1 MRRIKAIKYG
11 GKNML
16 ATKLFGDNWKDKFED
31 IEISGIAY
39 DSRNVL
45 PGNVFVCIKGF
56 EADGHKYAAMAKKNG
71 AAVIVAQDKLDIED
85 IPVWY
90 VEDSRKA
97 IADLACTFYD
107 NPSKKF
113 KLVGITGTNGK
124 TTITYLLRSILVE
137 AGMSVGIIGTNQN
150 IIGDKVL
157 VTQSTTP
164 TTPNALELQQLFSE
178 MNENGADCVVMEVS
192 SHALELERVRGCHFD
207 VGVFTNLTQDHLDFH
222 VTMENYL
229 NAKAKLFDMSS
240 KGVVNFDDEGGK
252 KIVNS
257 KDCDILKV
265 GLNEGCDL
273 IAKNVDIC
281 ARGVDFDVDYKG
293 ETHSMHIQIPGKFS
307 VYNAICAAG
316 AALQLGIDI
325 ETIKNG
331 LKNAAGVLGRVE
343 VVPTDTDYTVIIDYA
358 HTPDGLENII
368 SAAKEF
374 AKGRVITLFGCGGD
388 RDNTKRAV
396 MGEIAGKL
404 SDYSI
409 ITSDNPRTEDPHEIV
424 KMVEEG
430 MKRTDGE
437 YTLIVD
443 RREAI
448 GYALDFAKKDDV
460 IILAGKG
467 QETYQI
473 IGKEK
478 FDFDE
483 RVVVSKYLRE
493 KK

>member
-1 MRRIKAIKYG
+1 
-11 GKNML
+11 ML
-16 ATKLFGDNWKDKFED
+16 ASKLFGDDWTKKYED
-31 IEISGIAY
+31 TDISGIAY
-39 DSRNVL
+39 DSRNVM

-56 EADGHKYAAMAKKNG
+56 ETDGHKYAAMAQKNG
-71 AAVIVAQDKLDIED
+71 AAAIVAQDEIDVD

-90 VEDSRKA
+90 VEDSRKT
-97 IADLACTFYD
+97 IADIACRFYG

-113 KLVGITGTNGK
+113 KLIGVTGTNGK
-124 TTITYLLRSILVE
+124 TTITYLLRSILTE

-164 TTPNALELQQLFSE
+164 TTPNALELQQLFAE
-178 MNENGADCVVMEVS
+178 MAQNGADCVVMEVS

-222 VTMENYL
+222 KTMENYL
-229 NAKAKLFDMSS
+229 NAKAKLFDISD
-240 KGVVNFDDEGGK
+240 KGVVNYDDEGGR
-252 KIVNS
+252 KIADA

-265 GLNEGCDL
+265 GMNEGCDL
-273 IAKNVDIC
+273 RAKNSDIS
-281 ARGVDFDVDYKG
+281 ARGVDFEVEYKG
-293 ETHSMHIQIPGKFS
+293 ETYPMHISIPGKFS
-307 VYNAICAAG
+307 VYNAVCAAG
-316 AALQLGIDI
+316 AALQLGIDM
-325 ETIKNG
+325 ETVRMG
-331 LKNAAGVLGRVE
+331 LAKASGVLGRVE

-368 SAAKEF
+368 KAAKEF

-388 RDNTKRAV
+388 RDSSKRAV
-396 MGEIAGKL
+396 MGEIAGRL

-409 ITSDNPRTEDPHEIV
+409 ITSDNPRTEDPQKIV
-424 KMVEEG
+424 EMVEEG

-437 YTLIVD
+437 YTLITD
-443 RREAI
+443 RRKAI

-478 FDFDE
+478 VDFDE
-483 RVVVSKYLRE
+483 RVVVAQYLRN
-493 KK
+493 K